1 MNTET
6 TYIFTS
12 SQPLTKQQ
20 LEYLNR
26 CMYNM
31 PCEDT
36 ENCLDLPEYTT
47 DIVEVK

>member
-1 MNTET
+1 MQNET
-6 TYIFTS
+6 VYTFTS

-31 PCEDT
+31 PSADT
-36 ENCLDLPEYTT
+36 EDFSDVPEYTT